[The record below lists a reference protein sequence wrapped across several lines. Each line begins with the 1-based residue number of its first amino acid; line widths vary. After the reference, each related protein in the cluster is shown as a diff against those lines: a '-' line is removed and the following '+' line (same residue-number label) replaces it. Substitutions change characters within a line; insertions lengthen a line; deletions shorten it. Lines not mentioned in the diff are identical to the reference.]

1 MSASARGSSPLAR
14 GLRHG
19 RACLV
24 VEGRIIPA
32 RAGFTDGDRRVRAR
46 RRDHPRSRGVY
57 CPPGTAGS
65 GATGSSPLARGLR
78 PSRPEHE
85 RGEGII
91 PARAGFTRRRAAPGR
106 RPRDHPRS
114 RGVYDP
120 VTAPR
125 SRGGGS
131 SPLARGLR
139 VDRGGRIHR
148 RGIIPARAGFTSGAA
163 LRLARSVD
171 HPRSRGVY
179 WPGRFRGDRRRGSS
193 PLARGLRPARVPGR
207 GSPGI
212 IPARAGFTLSPPT
225 TSPTPA
231 GSSPLARGLRRP
243 GRRRSS
249 DAPDHPRSRGVY
261 ATRSMGGAIS
271 RGSSPLARGLRPAPR
286 ARGPARW
293 IIPARAGF
301 TDRTRRGPLIC
312 RDHPRSRGVYAA

>member
-212 IPARAGFTLSPPT
+212 IPARAGFTGRDRP
-225 TSPTPA
+225 
-231 GSSPLARGLRRP
+231 RGRV
-243 GRRRSS
+243 GQ
-249 DAPDHPRSRGVY
+249 DHPRSRGVY
-261 ATRSMGGAIS
+261 RRSRSTPRTG
-271 RGSSPLARGLRPAPR
+271 RGSSPLARGLPRHQYRLDGRP
-286 ARGPARW
+286 G

-301 TDRTRRGPLIC
+301 TCCRLAGPTTGT
-312 RDHPRSRGVYAA
+312 DHPRSRGVYR

>member
-179 WPGRFRGDRRRGSS
+179 DLREYRDEVRRGSS
-193 PLARGLRPARVPGR
+193 PLARGLLAEIARVAAWGR
-207 GSPGI
+207 I
-212 IPARAGFTLSPPT
+212 IPARAGFTGDH
-225 TSPTPA
+225 A
-231 GSSPLARGLRRP
+231 LRR
-243 GRRRSS
+243 GR
-249 DAPDHPRSRGVY
+249 AGDHPRSRGVY
-261 ATRSMGGAIS
+261 RGTSTGSMGG
-271 RGSSPLARGLRPAPR
+271 RGSSPLARGLRA
-286 ARGPARW
+286 
-293 IIPARAGF
+293 AG
-301 TDRTRRGPLIC
+301 
-312 RDHPRSRGVYAA
+312 

>member
-91 PARAGFTRRRAAPGR
+91 PARAGFT
-106 RPRDHPRS
+106 
-114 RGVYDP
+114 
-120 VTAPR
+120 
-125 SRGGGS
+125 
-131 SPLARGLR
+131 
-139 VDRGGRIHR
+139 
-148 RGIIPARAGFTSGAA
+148 SGAA

-212 IPARAGFTLSPPT
+212 IPARAGFTGRDRP
-225 TSPTPA
+225 
-231 GSSPLARGLRRP
+231 RGRV
-243 GRRRSS
+243 GQ
-249 DAPDHPRSRGVY
+249 DHPRSRGVY
-261 ATRSMGGAIS
+261 RRSRSTPRTG
-271 RGSSPLARGLRPAPR
+271 RGSSPLARGLPRHQYRLDGRP
-286 ARGPARW
+286 G

-301 TDRTRRGPLIC
+301 TCCRLAGPTTGT
-312 RDHPRSRGVYAA
+312 DHPRSRGVYR